1 MRQCTI
7 NTNSWPLRLKPSFK
21 FSPIKSKNIII
32 SSNTKN
38 YYLMKINND
47 YYSIYEKKA
56 MTLLKEKKT
65 NKVSKSNLLHQ
76 KPKAGKTTI
85 NLNTN

>member
-1 MRQCTI
+1 MTI
-7 NTNSWPLRLKPSFK
+7 IL
-21 FSPIKSKNIII
+21 
-32 SSNTKN
+32 
-38 YYLMKINND
+38 YMK
-47 YYSIYEKKA
+47 KKA